1 MSTTGPPPPESKA
14 QPAIDTVA
22 RLAGLLEVTR
32 LVRSETDLETLL
44 PAIAAAV
51 CDSMGF
57 GVAVISLYRP
67 AWDDFRVET
76 VHGSEEARAALLGHE
91 RTWEEW
97 EPLMDAKFERQGCY
111 LLPWD
116 QFDWSQD
123 KTLSWVPA
131 REPSDDPDAWHP
143 EDALFVP
150 LRHADGHLLGVM
162 SVDEPVSGL
171 RPSEEDLRVLSALAE
186 HAAQAVQDAQ
196 AAAEAARH
204 RTALESLLHVSVR
217 LTETR
222 ALETLL
228 LSVCEGIR
236 SALGFANVSVELLD
250 AASGRMVPKAAVGW
264 TVDEIEG
271 TQGGQLMTIERLLE
285 PGFEVEGCYLIPGED
300 ARTRLG
306 LDRPAY
312 ESAQNGRGP
321 HAWNHHWLLIP
332 LHDRTRG
339 LIGVIWVDE
348 PVDRLV
354 PSRDRLQALRM
365 FANQATTAVSSA
377 MQFEQMRFLAD
388 HDPLTRLGN
397 RRAFTARLAEEVS
410 RAARYGQGF
419 ALIVFDINGF
429 KALNDANGHHAGD
442 EALEAIGELLL
453 GTLRRSDAAF
463 RLGGDEFALI
473 LEESGEDQARGV
485 IDRIADGMGLLEVGQ
500 GSALDASFGVAIARA
515 GGAHPEALLRAA
527 DAAMYDAKRAG
538 TRMALAPAA

>member
-1 MSTTGPPPPESKA
+1 MA
-14 QPAIDTVA
+14 QPGEKLRRSEDQPVDTVA

-32 LVRSETDLETLL
+32 LVRSEADLETLL

-51 CDSMGF
+51 CDSLGF
-57 GVAVISLYRP
+57 RVAVISLYRR

-76 VHGSEEARAALLGHE
+76 VHGSEDARATLLGKV

-97 EPLMDAKFERQGCY
+97 DPLFDPDFERQGCY

-116 QFDWSQD
+116 QFDWSRD
-123 KTLSWVPA
+123 RTVSWIPPV
-131 REPSDDPDAWHP
+131 EPSDDPNAWHP

-150 LRHADGHLLGVM
+150 LRHADGHLLGIM
-162 SVDEPVSGL
+162 SVDDPASGR
-171 RPSEEDLRVLSALAE
+171 RPSDDDLRVLSALGA

-196 AAAEAARH
+196 AAGDAARH
-204 RTALESLLHVSVR
+204 RAALESLLHVSAR

-228 LSVCEGIR
+228 QSVCEGIC

-250 AASGRMVPKAAVGW
+250 RASGRILPKAAVGW
-264 TVDEIEG
+264 TLEEIERS
-271 TQGGQLMTIERLLE
+271 QGGHLATIERLTDPE
-285 PGFEVEGCYLIPGED
+285 FEVEGCYLLPGPE

-306 LDRPAY
+306 LARPAY
-312 ESAQNGRGP
+312 ETAHNGRGP
-321 HAWNHHWLLIP
+321 HAWNHHWLMIP

-348 PVDRLV
+348 PEDRLL

-410 RAARYGQGF
+410 RVARYGQDF

-429 KALNDANGHHAGD
+429 KALNDAHGHHAGD
-442 EALEAIGELLL
+442 EALEAVGELLL

-473 LEESGEDQARGV
+473 LEESGAAETAGV
-485 IDRIADGMGLLEVGQ
+485 IERISAGMELLDVAGGTE
-500 GSALDASFGVAIARA
+500 LRASFGVAIAS
-515 GGAHPEALLRAA
+515 GGTAHPEALLRAA
-527 DAAMYDAKRAG
+527 DAAMYDAKRSG